1 MLQPDQFYH
10 IYNHANGNENLFR
23 EEKNYFFFLQKIK
36 RYLSPYITLYAY
48 CLMPNHFHLLVRIRG
63 EWEIKNLFIN
73 SETYQHLG
81 ERERDNFI
89 YKKISKAFANLGSS
103 YAQALN
109 KMYGRKGSLFMP
121 NFKNNPVEDDL
132 AFCKLIHYIH
142 ANPVHHGFV
151 RDLKKWR
158 FSSYHSLLSEKD
170 TKLERTYVMSIFGGR
185 KAFLEYHSQP
195 VLQKNKW
202 HDL

>member
-1 MLQPDQFYH
+1 
-10 IYNHANGNENLFR
+10 
-23 EEKNYFFFLQKIK
+23 
-36 RYLSPYITLYAY
+36 
-48 CLMPNHFHLLVRIRG
+48 
-63 EWEIKNLFIN
+63 
-73 SETYQHLG
+73 
-81 ERERDNFI
+81 
-89 YKKISKAFANLGSS
+89 
-103 YAQALN
+103 
-109 KMYGRKGSLFMP
+109 MP